1 MGWIIR
7 SVGLTTDPRP
17 RTATE
22 AGRVLGLARLG
33 GGAALLWGVA
43 NQFRPGGHGDH
54 LAVLLLMCAAG
65 TLWVGW
71 LAARRI
77 GAPAQLTW
85 VLLATLGA
93 TGGVLASF
101 APFALGLAA
110 VAALGAGIAFEAAPA
125 VAVGVIGA
133 VAVISGAISRGQSIE
148 LVVEGVLSVTAGVMV
163 GASRRDY
170 QHRTLVAE
178 RLLAEQVRAD
188 AERDR
193 AAALAERNRLGRE
206 IHDVLAHSLG
216 ALAVQ
221 LDATD
226 AVLETGKDPAKVR
239 QLLQQARA
247 LAVQGLAETRQAV
260 FALRDEPVE
269 LAEQLA
275 ALAAHDG
282 AHLTVTGPVRP
293 LSAEVG
299 MALYRAAQEA
309 LTNAR
314 KHAPGAS
321 TTISLTFTA
330 QGTTL
335 VVDNGS
341 AMNPPADIELARTG
355 AGMGLQGMRE
365 RIAQLGGHTDAA
377 PSATGWT
384 VRVAIPS

>member
-7 SVGLTTDPRP
+7 SVGLRFDLRARP
-17 RTATE
+17 ATE
-22 AGRVLGLARLG
+22 AGRLLGLARLA
-33 GGAALLWGVA
+33 GGAALLWGVD
-43 NQFRPGGHGDH
+43 NQFPPGRHGDH
-54 LAVLLLMCAAG
+54 LAVLLLMCVAG
-65 TLWVGW
+65 VLWAGW
-71 LAARRI
+71 LASRRV
-77 GAPAQLTW
+77 GASTPITW
-85 VLLATLGA
+85 ALLATLGA
-93 TGGVLASF
+93 TGGALASF
-101 APFALGLAA
+101 APVALGLAA
-110 VAALGAGIAFEAAPA
+110 VSALGAGIAFDTAPA
-125 VAVGVIGA
+125 VAVAVIGGL
-133 VAVISGAISRGQSIE
+133 AVIAGAIARGQSVE
-148 LVVEGVLSVTAGVMV
+148 LIAEGLLSVTAGVMV

-216 ALAVQ
+216 ALSVQ

-226 AVLETGKDPAKVR
+226 AVLETGKDAAKVR
-239 QLLQQARA
+239 QMLQQARA

-269 LAEQLA
+269 LTEQLT

-282 AHLTVTGPVRP
+282 AHLTVTGPARS
-293 LSAEVG
+293 LSPDVG

-314 KHAPGAS
+314 KHAPGAP
-321 TTISLTFTA
+321 TTISLEFTA
-330 QGTTL
+330 HGTTL

-341 AMNPPADIELARTG
+341 TMNPPAGIELAHTG
-355 AGMGLQGMRE
+355 AGMGLRGMRE
-365 RIAQLGGHTDAA
+365 RIAQLGGHAEAA